1 MGLLGLVMEVVA
13 AVKGD
18 RERRGEVWRER
29 EEREERDEELD
40 MLSNSMSPDLLTYK
54 TLLEGL
60 CRDGKG
66 SKAFDLLEDFRKG
79 DSKMGEKT
87 YKTLLNALHF
97 VNGE

>member
-1 MGLLGLVMEVVA
+1 MPTSSTYMIVICSLAMERRYDDASEVV
-13 AVKGD
+13 
-18 RERRGEVWRER
+18 
-29 EEREERDEELD
+29 LD

-66 SKAFDLLEDFRKG
+66 SEAFDLLEDFRKG